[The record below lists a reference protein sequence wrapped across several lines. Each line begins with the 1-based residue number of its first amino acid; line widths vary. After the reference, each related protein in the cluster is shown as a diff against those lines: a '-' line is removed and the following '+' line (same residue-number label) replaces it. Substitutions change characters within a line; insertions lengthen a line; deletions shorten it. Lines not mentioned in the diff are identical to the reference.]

1 MGSDPAAVPRGL
13 NQGEDAMKKLI
24 DLGLSDPNKAL
35 QDLLV
40 GILTI
45 TGGNDFDVSV
55 ANVHHAAVTL
65 FEIADRWIKVTDA
78 DAVDAL
84 KGVLF
89 DVCCLRNDGSVAD
102 VFPEGTDEAVCPL
115 ITPANL
121 HAAARVLMHVADVH
135 DDAVI

>member
-1 MGSDPAAVPRGL
+1 M
-13 NQGEDAMKKLI
+13 KLI
-24 DLGLSDPNKAL
+24 DLKLSDPNAAL

-55 ANVHHAAVTL
+55 ANVRHAAATL
-65 FEIADRWIKVTDA
+65 LEIADGWVVIDRPDGA
-78 DAVDAL
+78 DAL
-84 KGVLF
+84 QGVLF

-102 VFPEGTDEAVCPL
+102 VFPDGTDEDCCPL

-121 HAAARVLMHVADVH
+121 RAAARVLMHVADVH
-135 DDAVI
+135 DERGGLGRA